1 MTTQPKPAT
10 QLQEQLTKWS
20 GINIPKQHDYN
31 RHYKGKHALRPYVA
45 CVEFPLSR
53 GGGVAWFKSATTVKQ
68 YEAKGYSVVW
78 LDR

>member
-1 MTTQPKPAT
+1 MTTQTKPKT
-10 QLQEQLTKWS
+10 QLQEQLAAWS
-20 GINIPKQHDYN
+20 GINNPKKHEY
-31 RHYKGKHALRPYVA
+31 HKTYKGRHSLRPYVA

-53 GGGVAWFKSATTVKQ
+53 GGGVAWFKSASAVRQ